1 MLRPGGRR
9 AARVVGSTTGGK
21 SWGVISPSDV
31 SLVLWFP
38 GVLPQLD
45 RSTRELEL
53 GLDYGTPTMN
63 LAGQSLKFEN
73 GQWVADSVISG
84 GVDRRETQRLRK
96 RNQQLEEENN
106 LLRLKVDIL
115 LDMLSETTAESHLK
129 DKELDELK
137 VTNRRRK

>member
-1 MLRPGGRR
+1 MSLKVLRPGGRR

-73 GQWVADSVISG
+73 GQWVAGEWPFWMFCQSGWQKEDSFHSCFVSS
-84 GVDRRETQRLRK
+84 RLR
-96 RNQQLEEENN
+96 
-106 LLRLKVDIL
+106 D
-115 LDMLSETTAESHLK
+115 
-129 DKELDELK
+129 
-137 VTNRRRK
+137 